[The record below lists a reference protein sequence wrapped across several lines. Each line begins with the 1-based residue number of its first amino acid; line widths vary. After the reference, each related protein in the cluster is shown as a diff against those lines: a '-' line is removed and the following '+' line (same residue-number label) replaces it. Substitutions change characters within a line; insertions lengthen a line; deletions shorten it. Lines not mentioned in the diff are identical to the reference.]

1 MWLHLVPFILS
12 FFCSGGGAVVL
23 TLIMDLV
30 SRFDFALQAALVV
43 PEEEMMAAEEEE
55 TTAMMAA
62 AVVRACHVWEC

>member
-1 MWLHLVPFILS
+1 M
-12 FFCSGGGAVVL
+12 L
-23 TLIMDLV
+23 TLIMDRV